1 MDRQDIP
8 PIRRAIA
15 ELPSSKIR
23 EVANLGTGMDGVIPL
38 WFGEPDRPTPDFI
51 NRAATA
57 ALEAGHTFYT
67 LNRGIPELRS
77 ALAEYMTDL
86 HGQPIDVNRVS
97 VTASAMNAI
106 AVIMQSLIDPG
117 DNAVLVAPLWPN
129 IAACVRIMDG
139 EPRFVALQTE
149 GSGQAEGPGRAEQS
163 GWRLDLDHL
172 FDAADERTRAIFI
185 NSPNNPTGWTMSGE
199 DQRAVLDWCR
209 ARGIWLI
216 ADEVYDRIAFS
227 APRAPSFLDFAGPD
241 DPLIRVNSFSKSWCM
256 TGWRLGW
263 VTAPEAFGGT
273 MEKMNEYNVANAP
286 SMAQHAGIAALRDG
300 EDFVAASVERY
311 RRARDLVFQR
321 LRAFPRVEL
330 SRPEAAFYAFFKVDG
345 VDDSLALAK
354 RLVRE
359 ARVGLAPGVAFG
371 PEGEGYLR
379 LCFAAGLDTL
389 SEALDRLEPALR

>member
-1 MDRQDIP
+1 MDRQDNP
-8 PIRRAIA
+8 PIRRLIA

-23 EVANLGTGMDGVIPL
+23 EVANFGSGMDGVIPL

-51 NRAATA
+51 NRAAAA
-57 ALEAGHTFYT
+57 ALDAGHTFYT
-67 LNRGIPELRS
+67 LNRGIPELRA

-86 HGQPIDVNRVS
+86 HGQPIDVNRVT
-97 VTASAMNAI
+97 VTASGMNAV

-139 EPRFVALQTE
+139 EPRFVALRGKE
-149 GSGQAEGPGRAEQS
+149 PGW
-163 GWRLDLDHL
+163 GLDLEQL
-172 FDAADERTRAIFI
+172 FDAVDDRTRAIFI
-185 NSPNNPTGWTMSGE
+185 NSPSNPTGWTLSGE
-199 DQRAVLDWCR
+199 DQRTVLDWCR
-209 ARGIWLI
+209 ARGIWLV
-216 ADEVYDRIAFS
+216 ADEVYDRIAYDV
-227 APRAPSFLDFAGPD
+227 PHAPSFLDFARPD

-286 SMAQHAGIAALRDG
+286 SMAQHAGIVALREG
-300 EDFVAASVERY
+300 EDFVRETVERY
-311 RRARDLVFQR
+311 RLSRDLVFQR
-321 LRAFPRVEL
+321 LAAFPRVSL

-359 ARVGLAPGVAFG
+359 ARVGLAPGIAFG

-379 LCFAAGLDTL
+379 LCFAAGADTL